1 MRLRSLLLVVGLAV
15 LFTGCSRIYYDT
27 VESLVGTHKRDILKS
42 RVKDARKEQEEAKEE
57 FMSAFDRFQALVN
70 YDGGNLEKQYRKMN
84 AEFED
89 CEQRAN
95 AVREKINSIEDVGE
109 ELFREWER
117 ELNQYKRADLRNASA
132 RELRETRQRYNKM
145 IAAMRNVERKMDPV
159 LDAFRDQVL
168 FLKHNLNA
176 RAVASLEGTLASI
189 EGDVDLL
196 IKDMERSIQE
206 ADEFLKQMNPK

>member
-1 MRLRSLLLVVGLAV
+1 MRLRFLILVFALAISS
-15 LFTGCSRIYYDT
+15 TGCSRFYYDT
-27 VESLVGTHKRDILKS
+27 VEKITGTHKRDILKS
-42 RVKDARKEQEEAKEE
+42 RVKEARKEQEEAKKE
-57 FMSAFDRFQALVN
+57 FVSAFDKFQALVN

-89 CEQRAN
+89 CEQRAT
-95 AVREKINSIEDVGE
+95 AVRQRINDIEDVGE

-132 RELRETRQRYNKM
+132 RELRETRVRYDKM
-145 IAAMRNVERKMDPV
+145 ISAMRNVERKMDPV

-189 EGDVDLL
+189 ESDVDLL

-206 ADEFLKQMNPK
+206 ADAFLKEMNPK